1 MMIRSLADEPC
12 NMAWLIVTAITKQER
27 ATWME
32 ALGPKAELIEVVA
45 PMDVIASR
53 IADDPRRAKA
63 AQVMLDV
70 AARWER

>member
-1 MMIRSLADEPC
+1 MNIAHQSL
-12 NMAWLIVTAITKQER
+12 LQV
-27 ATWME
+27 
-32 ALGPKAELIEVVA
+32 KAELIEVVA